1 MLNYKHLYYFR
12 TVAKA
17 GALNR
22 AAEKLHLTPQTLSG
36 QISAFEE
43 RLGVALFRCCG
54 RRLVLSVVGRT
65 ALIYADDIFQVGAE
79 LEDALQNRLA
89 PRAHPFR
96 VGIADVVPKAIAYQL
111 LAPALALAE
120 PVKLVCRE
128 DRLEQLAAELS
139 IHRLDMV
146 LADRPLPS
154 TMDIKGYSHPL
165 GECGIAFLA
174 ARAIADTLEA
184 AFPANLHGVPF
195 LIPGEDSALRVTLLR
210 WLERKDIQPAVV
222 GGFGASALMSAFGHA
237 GDTRTFYCHFGG
249 TAAES
254 SSRPGGQRSGAT
266 AGPAAGQLSLSVN
279 QHTASA
285 GGKIRKCAAQWRRK
299 RSTARSLLTS
309 PCARAVVA
317 NSMNF
322 WSSGSRQ
329 RGRSATTV
337 AGSNTARA

>member
-43 RLGVALFRCCG
+43 RLGVALFRRSG
-54 RRLVLSVVGRT
+54 RRLELTDAGRT

-195 LIPGEDSALRVTLLR
+195 LIPGEDSALRVPLLR
-210 WLERKDIQPAVV
+210 WLERKDIQPTVV
-222 GGFGASALMSAFGHA
+222 GEFDDSALMSAFGQA
-237 GDTRTFYCHFGG
+237 GAGVFPVPITTVQDVMRQYEVIELGRTQEIRERFFAISVERRLSHPAVLAVSE
-249 TAAES
+249 AA
-254 SSRPGGQRSGAT
+254 
-266 AGPAAGQLSLSVN
+266 
-279 QHTASA
+279 
-285 GGKIRKCAAQWRRK
+285 
-299 RSTARSLLTS
+299 
-309 PCARAVVA
+309 
-317 NSMNF
+317 
-322 WSSGSRQ
+322 RQ
-329 RGRSATTV
+329 RFRPQD
-337 AGSNTARA
+337 N

>member
-36 QISAFEE
+36 QISTFEE
-43 RLGVALFRCCG
+43 RLGVTLFRRSG
-54 RRLVLSVVGRT
+54 RRLELTDAGRT
-65 ALIYADDIFQVGAE
+65 ALVYADDIFQVGAE

-146 LADRPLPS
+146 LADRPLPA

-165 GECGIAFLA
+165 GECGIAFVA
-174 ARAIADTLEA
+174 ARSIGNTLGP
-184 AFPANLHGVPF
+184 AFPANLHGVLL
-195 LIPGEDSALRVTLLR
+195 LIPGEDSALRVPLLR
-210 WLERKDIQPAVV
+210 WLERKDIQPTIV
-222 GGFGASALMSAFGHA
+222 GEFDDSALMSAFGQA
-237 GDTRTFYCHFGG
+237 G
-249 TAAES
+249 
-254 SSRPGGQRSGAT
+254 
-266 AGPAAGQLSLSVN
+266 AGVFPVPL
-279 QHTASA
+279 
-285 GGKIRKCAAQWRRK
+285 
-299 RSTARSLLTS
+299 
-309 PCARAVVA
+309 
-317 NSMNF
+317 
-322 WSSGSRQ
+322 
-329 RGRSATTV
+329 TTV
-337 AGSNTARA
+337 QDVMRQYDVSELGRTHEIRERFFAISVERRLSHPAVLAVSEAARRRFQPQDV

>member
-43 RLGVALFRCCG
+43 RLGVALFRRSG
-54 RRLVLSVVGRT
+54 RRLELTDAGRT

-79 LEDALQNRLA
+79 LEEALQNRLA
-89 PRAHPFR
+89 PRVHPFR

-111 LAPALALAE
+111 LAPALTLAE

-174 ARAIADTLEA
+174 ARSIGHALAPD
-184 AFPANLHGVPF
+184 FPASLHGVPL
-195 LIPGEDSALRVTLLR
+195 LIPGVDSALRVPLLR
-210 WLERKDIQPAVV
+210 WLERKGVQPAIV
-222 GGFGASALMSAFGHA
+222 GEFDDSALMSAFGQA
-237 GDTRTFYCHFGG
+237 GAGVFPVPLTTVQDVLRQFDVIELGRTLEIRERFFAISVERRLSHPAVLAVSE
-249 TAAES
+249 AA
-254 SSRPGGQRSGAT
+254 
-266 AGPAAGQLSLSVN
+266 
-279 QHTASA
+279 
-285 GGKIRKCAAQWRRK
+285 
-299 RSTARSLLTS
+299 
-309 PCARAVVA
+309 
-317 NSMNF
+317 
-322 WSSGSRQ
+322 RQ
-329 RGRSATTV
+329 RFQPQV
-337 AGSNTARA
+337 D

>member
-36 QISAFEE
+36 QISTFEE
-43 RLGVALFRCCG
+43 RLGVALFRRSG
-54 RRLVLSVVGRT
+54 RRLELTDAGRT
-65 ALIYADDIFQVGAE
+65 ALVYADDIFQVGAE

-111 LAPALALAE
+111 LAPALTLAE

-128 DRLEQLAAELS
+128 DRLEQLAADLS

-146 LADRPLPS
+146 LADRPLPA

-174 ARAIADTLEA
+174 ARAIADTLETD
-184 AFPANLHGVPF
+184 FPANLHGLPL
-195 LIPGEDSALRVTLLR
+195 LIPGEDSALRVPLLR
-210 WLERKDIQPAVV
+210 WLERKGIQPTIV
-222 GGFGASALMSAFGHA
+222 GEFDDSALMSAFGQA
-237 GDTRTFYCHFGG
+237 GAGVFPVPLTTVQDVMRQYDVSELGRTHEIRERFFAISVERRLSHPAVLAVSE
-249 TAAES
+249 AA
-254 SSRPGGQRSGAT
+254 
-266 AGPAAGQLSLSVN
+266 
-279 QHTASA
+279 
-285 GGKIRKCAAQWRRK
+285 
-299 RSTARSLLTS
+299 
-309 PCARAVVA
+309 
-317 NSMNF
+317 
-322 WSSGSRQ
+322 RQ
-329 RGRSATTV
+329 RFRPQGD
-337 AGSNTARA
+337 

>member
-36 QISAFEE
+36 QISTFEE
-43 RLGVALFRCCG
+43 RLGVTLFRRSG
-54 RRLVLSVVGRT
+54 RRLELTDAGRT
-65 ALIYADDIFQVGAE
+65 ALVYADDIFQVGAE

-89 PRAHPFR
+89 PRAYPFR

-146 LADRPLPS
+146 LADRPLPA

-165 GECGIAFLA
+165 GECGIAFVA
-174 ARAIADTLEA
+174 ARSIGNALEQP
-184 AFPANLHGVPF
+184 FPANLHGVPL
-195 LIPGEDSALRVTLLR
+195 LIPGEDSALRVPLLR
-210 WLERKDIQPAVV
+210 WLERKDIQPTIV
-222 GGFGASALMSAFGHA
+222 GEFDDSALMSAFGQA
-237 GDTRTFYCHFGG
+237 G
-249 TAAES
+249 
-254 SSRPGGQRSGAT
+254 
-266 AGPAAGQLSLSVN
+266 AGVFPVPL
-279 QHTASA
+279 
-285 GGKIRKCAAQWRRK
+285 
-299 RSTARSLLTS
+299 
-309 PCARAVVA
+309 
-317 NSMNF
+317 
-322 WSSGSRQ
+322 
-329 RGRSATTV
+329 TTV
-337 AGSNTARA
+337 QDVMRQYDVSELGRTHEIRERFFAISVERRLSHPAVLAVSEAARRRFQPQDI